1 MLTQQT
7 GHAPHNRELLAEGER
22 IVWTAEDPDSDA
34 VYVALFNKASAEAL
48 EVEVPLADLGLAAAA
63 EARDLWTHENLGTV
77 DGAVKATVAPHGA
90 ALVKVTWSPQ
100 QLGLAPT
107 GERSGVS
114 VDPRDVDSRT
124 ARATR
129 TCPRS
134 EGRRRARRTST
145 SGRKRC

>member
-63 EARDLWTHENLGTV
+63 EAG
-77 DGAVKATVAPHGA
+77 
-90 ALVKVTWSPQ
+90 
-100 QLGLAPT
+100 
-107 GERSGVS
+107 
-114 VDPRDVDSRT
+114 
-124 ARATR
+124 
-129 TCPRS
+129 
-134 EGRRRARRTST
+134 T
-145 SGRKRC
+145 SGRTRTWAPSTAPSRPRSRPTARPW